1 MKSNKTIQK
10 KFRIDRNTEKALK
23 KILSN
28 NKITFQFIMEFLL
41 REYICKNI
49 EAVINNDKWW
59 NLMADI
65 FLQMRYNL
73 DERRSKWKK

>member
-28 NKITFQFIMEFLL
+28 NKITFQFIMKFLL

-65 FLQMRYNL
+65 FWQMRYNL
-73 DERRSKWKK
+73 AERW

>member
-49 EAVINNDKWW
+49 EAVINNDK
-59 NLMADI
+59 
-65 FLQMRYNL
+65 
-73 DERRSKWKK
+73 